1 VSEKTDS
8 DRKGRSARARPES
21 GAPPAS
27 VVRRVLEE
35 SSDLFLLL
43 GPKGTVEWAGAG
55 VARFLGKEH
64 EACLGVPFA
73 SLAHPEDR
81 ERTQRA
87 LQGWI
92 ADPDARHAPFENRL
106 VVAGGSSRPVVW
118 SITVIAGKGG
128 KVTGVALIAR
138 EATQQKRY
146 EQAILESDARH
157 RALLK
162 GVLDPL
168 ITIDLYGII
177 QSVSDSVEPV
187 FGYRP
192 DELVGRNISVLM
204 PEPYRSE
211 HDGYLENY
219 RATGQTW
226 ILGRTREFD
235 VIHKSGE
242 AIACELSVARVDI
255 PGQAEPLF
263 TGSFRDIRRRR
274 AAEAALRER
283 EQRLRAIFDQEYQL
297 VGLLDPAGRVIE
309 ANKASLD
316 LIGARREDVIGRFYP
331 DTPWWTGSPEQRQRL
346 LEAIPR
352 VLGGEFVR
360 YELEFSD
367 QNGVFHT
374 LDFSLKPVRDAQGDV
389 VMMIPEGRDITELK
403 RAQTAEHQMLRA
415 LAEVGESAAV
425 LAHEIKNPITA
436 VNFAL
441 KAVADRLGEDS
452 REVIEDLAFRMKH
465 LERKLRGTLSFV
477 KPIALELG
485 LCDSLA
491 LLRAP
496 VEILK
501 PELNEVGV
509 TVDLDPRSESVEFP
523 ADRARLQDVLVNL
536 VRNAAQATGG
546 GGKIRLSSCATAAE
560 QVELVVED
568 DGPGIPRDRRETLFK
583 PFVTT
588 RAEGTGLGL
597 AICRRIVEEHG
608 GRITVGDSPLGGA
621 RFVVRLPLR
630 SREGDA

>member
-1 VSEKTDS
+1 VSEKTDP
-8 DRKGRSARARPES
+8 DRQVEPTRTRPES
-21 GAPPAS
+21 GAPPAA
-27 VVRRVLEE
+27 VIRRVLEE
-35 SSDLFLLL
+35 SSDLFLLI
-43 GPKGTVEWAGAG
+43 GSEGEVDWAGAG
-55 VARFLGKEH
+55 VARFLGREH
-64 EACLGVPFA
+64 EDCVGVPFA
-73 SLAHPEDR
+73 SLAHPNDR

-92 ADPDARHAPFENRL
+92 VDPEGRHAPFENRL

-118 SITVIAGKGG
+118 SITVISNKAGA
-128 KVTGVALIAR
+128 VTGVALIAR

-168 ITIDLYGII
+168 ITIDLYGIV
-177 QSVSDSVEPV
+177 QSVSDSVRPV

-192 DELVGRNISVLM
+192 DELVGRNISILM
-204 PEPYRSE
+204 PEPYCHE
-211 HDGYLENY
+211 HDGYLERY
-219 RATGQTW
+219 RATGETR
-226 ILGRTREFD
+226 ILGRTREFE

-263 TGSFRDIRRRR
+263 TGSFRDVRRRK

-283 EQRLRAIFDQEYQL
+283 EQRLRAIFDQEYQH
-297 VGLLDPAGRVIE
+297 VGLLDTAGRMIE
-309 ANKASLD
+309 ANQASLD
-316 LIGARREDVIGRFYP
+316 LIGARREDVIGRPYH
-331 DTPWWTGSPEQRQRL
+331 DTPWWTDSPESRQKL

-352 VLGGEFVR
+352 VLKGEFVR
-360 YELEFSD
+360 FESEFSD
-367 QNGVFHT
+367 ENGVFHII
-374 LDFSLKPVRDAQGDV
+374 DFSLKPVCDAQGEV
-389 VMMIPEGRDITELK
+389 VMMIPEGRDITEFK
-403 RAQTAEHQMLRA
+403 RAQAAEHQLLRA

-477 KPIALELG
+477 KPIALEPVE
-485 LCDSLA
+485 CNSLA

-496 VEILK
+496 IEILK
-501 PELNEVGV
+501 PELIEVGT
-509 TVDLDPRSESVEFP
+509 TVDIDPHSPSIDFP
-523 ADRARLQDVLVNL
+523 ADQALLQDVLVNL
-536 VRNAAQATGG
+536 VRNASQAAGG
-546 GGKIRLSSCATAAE
+546 GGQIRLSCRSTSAG
-560 QVELVVED
+560 QVELSVED
-568 DGPGIPRDRRETLFK
+568 DGPGIPEDRRETLFK

-608 GRITVGDSPLGGA
+608 GRIAVGDSPLGGA

-630 SREGDA
+630 CRESDA